1 MAKHKER
8 QGFLKEPLPFFFSY
22 HHKKTQVALL
32 AHESTCDK
40 LCCYLLYFFRAC
52 FTILPHG
59 LMRSSVIFMGG
70 CIEMKG
76 IHHILHTLDRALCHD
91 INILVPIRTAH
102 QDDIIRIILS
112 DFRDDGFSVY
122 LQVSL
127 SQQFCSG
134 LISATEL
141 KEIAFY

>member
-1 MAKHKER
+1 MA
-8 QGFLKEPLPFFFSY
+8 Y
-22 HHKKTQVALL
+22 
-32 AHESTCDK
+32 ESTCDK
-40 LCCYLLYFFRAC
+40 LCCYLLYFFSAC

-91 INILVPIRTAH
+91 INILVPMRTAH

-112 DFRDDGFSVY
+112 DFLNDGFSVY
-122 LQVSL
+122 LQICL

>member
-1 MAKHKER
+1 MDH
-8 QGFLKEPLPFFFSY
+8 
-22 HHKKTQVALL
+22 V
-32 AHESTCDK
+32 STCDK
-40 LCCYLLYFFRAC
+40 LCCYLLYFFSAC

-91 INILVPIRTAH
+91 INILVPMRTAH

-122 LQVSL
+122 LQICL

-141 KEIAFY
+141 KEIAFYQNISPFSCSSSKRSPFWASCASYCAWAARC

>member
-1 MAKHKER
+1 MAH
-8 QGFLKEPLPFFFSY
+8 
-22 HHKKTQVALL
+22 A
-32 AHESTCDK
+32 STC
-40 LCCYLLYFFRAC
+40 LQFI
-52 FTILPHG
+52 TQI
-59 LMRSSVIFMGG
+59 IFMGG

-91 INILVPIRTAH
+91 INILFPMRTAH

-112 DFRDDGFSVY
+112 DFRDDGLSAY
-122 LQVSL
+122 LQVRL

-141 KEIAFY
+141 KEIAFH